1 MTNRPETLERLLEAR
16 EASANEL
23 PNLVPPEHPLKP
35 LWKKLA
41 DWAERFF
48 DWLGWSYRT
57 PEVPESLVRSLP
69 YVLGGLFALGVLL
82 ALYAT
87 FRDFKA
93 RPRQPRRADA
103 PAVDDESL
111 SVQLAQAR
119 DAGDFARAARLRWK
133 LFLRRRREPAART
146 PQELLPEQ
154 PSFVT
159 NQYRLMFGAEARP
172 ADRFGDLDDTLGAL
186 EQGETPR

>member
-1 MTNRPETLERLLEAR
+1 MTNRPETLERLLKAR
-16 EASANEL
+16 EASENAL
-23 PNLVPPEHPLKP
+23 PYLVPPEHPLKP
-35 LWKKLA
+35 VWKKLA
-41 DWAERFF
+41 DWAEQFF
-48 DWLGWSYRT
+48 DWLGWKSRP
-57 PEVPESLVRSLP
+57 PEVPESLVRLLP
-69 YVLGGLFALGVLL
+69 YLLGGLFALGIFL

-87 FRDFKA
+87 FRAFKA

-133 LFLRRRREPAART
+133 IFLRRRREPAART

-159 NQYRLMFGAEARP
+159 RQYRLMFGVEAQP

-186 EQGETPR
+186 EQREPPR